1 LMERIARTL
10 MCSVAPRVFFIMGM
24 LQNLDWMAQRQP
36 VCPLEQYRTEDSG
49 FESPGTTWIEMVL
62 MPVLLPQARQS
73 HRLYDVLLNFA
84 RNVVDPASCRLTL
97 SVLERFS
104 HMFGSNALADCHVRK
119 CTGCAQT
126 AMDG

>member
-49 FESPGTTWIEMVL
+49 FESPGTTWFEMVL
-62 MPVLLPQARQS
+62 MPVLLPQTRQS

-84 RNVVDPASCRLTL
+84 RNVVDPASCPA
-97 SVLERFS
+97 
-104 HMFGSNALADCHVRK
+104 NAVRTGALQPHVR
-119 CTGCAQT
+119 Q
-126 AMDG
+126 